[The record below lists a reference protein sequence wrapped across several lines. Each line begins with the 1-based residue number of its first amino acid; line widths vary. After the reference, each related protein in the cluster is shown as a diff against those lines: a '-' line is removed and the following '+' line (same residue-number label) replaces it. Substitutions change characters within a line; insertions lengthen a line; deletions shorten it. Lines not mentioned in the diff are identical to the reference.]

1 VLYDGYVYIV
11 EDDEF
16 LGMRLELLLEAYG
29 LTVRTFCNGQSFLD
43 FYTPDLQGCLVLDMV
58 LPDMDGFRLLEKLD
72 PHDGMPVILMSA
84 HANSQMIL
92 DAITRNIFRFLTKPL
107 DDAKLVQSIVSAV
120 EEDKKNRFSRKLDNL
135 ASRMQLLTANEKKV
149 MKRVANGESDGSIS
163 QVLNIQ
169 ETEVRRVRHK
179 MMKKMKA
186 RSIVE
191 LGQVMLHLN
200 HKSRTAAKAH
210 PFM

>member
-1 VLYDGYVYIV
+1 MLYDGYVYIV

-135 ASRMQLLTANEKKV
+135 ASRMQLLTANEKGDEAGC
-149 MKRVANGESDGSIS
+149 KR
-163 QVLNIQ
+163 
-169 ETEVRRVRHK
+169 
-179 MMKKMKA
+179 
-186 RSIVE
+186 
-191 LGQVMLHLN
+191 
-200 HKSRTAAKAH
+200 
-210 PFM
+210 

>member
-1 VLYDGYVYIV
+1 MLYDGYVYIV